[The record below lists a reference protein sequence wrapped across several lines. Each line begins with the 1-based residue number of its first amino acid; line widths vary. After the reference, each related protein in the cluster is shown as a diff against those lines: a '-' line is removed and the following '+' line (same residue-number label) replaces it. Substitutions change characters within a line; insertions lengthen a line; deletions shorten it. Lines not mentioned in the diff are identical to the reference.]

1 MAPPD
6 PPVLTRRHLLLGAAG
21 LVVLAG
27 CGGDGGSSSDGGGAT
42 GPGDEGDAAGG
53 LGIAEYFPRNEVAA
67 GREVRLA
74 IGLVGADGVTL
85 TDVPDDVGIAVAP
98 AGGEPGPSRTV
109 ARHDEGVPRP
119 YYPARVT
126 LPSEGLWELVVTT
139 GDGTVRSAVAAVDH
153 PPVPGPGDRL
163 PTLVTPTTADP
174 RGVDP
179 ICTAEPPCPL
189 HERSA
194 DEVLA
199 AGRPLALLVST
210 PAFCDI
216 GVCGPV
222 LDVLLAAAAT
232 RGDRIG
238 FVHAE
243 VYTDRTASTTTPT
256 VTALGLTYEP
266 ALFLVGSDGVIA
278 DRLDVVYDGPEL
290 VAALDRLT

>member
-6 PPVLTRRHLLLGAAG
+6 PPSLTRRHLLLGAAG

-27 CGGDGGSSSDGGGAT
+27 CGGGGDSDGASSDGGGD
-42 GPGDEGDAAGG
+42 GDGDLA
-53 LGIAEYFPRNEVAA
+53 IAEYFDRNQVPA

-74 IGLVGADGVTL
+74 IGLVGPDGVTL
-85 TDVPDDVGIAVAP
+85 TDVPDEVRVAVAS
-98 AGGEPGPSRTV
+98 AGGEPTGARTV

-119 YYPARVT
+119 YYPVRVT
-126 LPSEGLWELVVTT
+126 LPAPGPWELVVSAGGQTIR
-139 GDGTVRSAVAAVDH
+139 GAVAAVERV
-153 PPVPGPGDRL
+153 PVPGPGDRL
-163 PTLVTPTTADP
+163 PVLATPTTTDP

-189 HERSA
+189 HELSV

-216 GVCGPV
+216 GICGPV
-222 LDVLLAAAAT
+222 LDVLRGAAADHA
-232 RGDRIG
+232 DRVD

-243 VYTDRTASTTTPT
+243 VYTDRTASTATPT
-256 VTALGLTYEP
+256 VQGLGLTFEP
-266 ALFLVGSDGVIA
+266 ALFLVGGDGVIV

-290 VAALDRLT
+290 AEALDRLS